1 VPWHYPHRSLG
12 EPDLPDGS
20 AVRRP
25 VVTLAVESIQQTLL
39 AVLDSGSP
47 VSIADASLFA
57 VLGIDLTND
66 EPLYQLPLTIAGGA
80 GALPVYE
87 VTLGL
92 QPPADTDEPIVWW
105 RLHLG
110 ARTNWR
116 LPFAVLLGQ
125 SGWFDTF
132 PTTIDATES
141 VVDKQ
146 SRIR

>member
-25 VVTLAVESIQQTLL
+25 VVTLAVESIQQTLI

-92 QPPADTDEPIVWW
+92 RANELAPSV
-105 RLHLG
+105 RC
-110 ARTNWR
+110 
-116 LPFAVLLGQ
+116 
-125 SGWFDTF
+125 
-132 PTTIDATES
+132 TTRSKRMVRHVPNNDRRHR
-141 VVDKQ
+141 VG
-146 SRIR
+146 RR